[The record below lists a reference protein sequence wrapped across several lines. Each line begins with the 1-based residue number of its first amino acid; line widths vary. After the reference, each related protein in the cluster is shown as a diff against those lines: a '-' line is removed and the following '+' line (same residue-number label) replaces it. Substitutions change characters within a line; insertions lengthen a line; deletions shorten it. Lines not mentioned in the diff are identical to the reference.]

1 MGEEIF
7 DCIIIGGGPAGC
19 SAGIYAAR
27 FGLKTMMVCSP
38 ETLSQAEH
46 AADIENYP
54 GFRKIAGTELIAKM
68 REQAAASGVKIVES
82 KATSIVDGK
91 LKTVHTEGEKYSGKS
106 VIIATGAA
114 HRKGGVPG
122 EEEFAGKGVS
132 YCAPCDGPLFK
143 GKPVIVWG
151 GGDSALSYAVYL
163 QSIGCKVT
171 LVHRRNE
178 FRAAAA
184 VIEQARKS
192 GVKFV
197 LERTVTEI
205 KGKKFVESVILDDKS
220 VIKASAVFIA
230 IGEVPAVEL
239 ARSAG
244 VTVDASG
251 FIPVDVTKAT
261 NVKGIFAAGDVTATP
276 FRQIATATGDG
287 TIAALSAFK
296 FVRGG

>member
-1 MGEEIF
+1 MPEEIF

-27 FGLKTMMVCSP
+27 FGLKTLLLSSP
-38 ETLSQAEH
+38 DTLSQAEH

-54 GFRKIAGTELIAKM
+54 GFKKIHGAELVAKM
-68 REQAAASGVKIVES
+68 REQAASAGVKIADA
-82 KATSIVDGK
+82 KATSIIDGK
-91 LKTVHTEGEKYSGKS
+91 LKTVHTEGKHYSGKS

-122 EEEFAGKGVS
+122 EDEFAGKGVS

-143 GKPVIVWG
+143 GKPVVVWG

-163 QSIGCKVT
+163 QGIGCKVT
-171 LVHRRNE
+171 LVHRRKD
-178 FRAAAA
+178 FRAAEALVKKAA
-184 VIEQARKS
+184 SS
-192 GVKFV
+192 GVKFT
-197 LERTVTEI
+197 LERTVAEI
-205 KGKKFVESVILDDKS
+205 KGKKFVESVVLDDKS
-220 VIKASAVFIA
+220 VIKVSAIFIS

-244 VTVDASG
+244 VAIDAAS
-251 FIPVDVTKAT
+251 FISVSPSKAT
-261 NVKGIFAAGDVTATP
+261 NVPGIFAAGDVTVTP

-296 FVRGG
+296 YVKGG